1 MSFDIKNFDTK
12 VFFIGYNKTATST
25 INKIFQLNGFKSIH
39 NPNWRHINIKNFQI
53 FSDTGSVCIPNFN
66 IEEAF
71 HKYPNS
77 IFVLN
82 TRSLDTW
89 LRSRCRHYYW
99 RGKFKKRNMGYPITS
114 KIIEEWIICR
124 RAYYSNVLD
133 FFQNKKDRFL
143 IVNIEESDWLKN
155 MCKTFNIKYKKVFE
169 NKSELNGDKYIRVK
183 GAIIDNSYLKKI
195 NQCIQISYKNLSV
208 QNPYSPLLIDC
219 E

>member
-1 MSFDIKNFDTK
+1 
-12 VFFIGYNKTATST
+12 
-25 INKIFQLNGFKSIH
+25 
-39 NPNWRHINIKNFQI
+39 
-53 FSDTGSVCIPNFN
+53 
-66 IEEAF
+66 
-71 HKYPNS
+71 
-77 IFVLN
+77 
-82 TRSLDTW
+82 
-89 LRSRCRHYYW
+89 
-99 RGKFKKRNMGYPITS
+99 MGYPITS